1 MELKNVRR
9 GRVRQYAEQFP
20 GSRFVPAV
28 PGDSNPLWSI
38 PADCAFP
45 SATQNEVNGKDAAN
59 LISSGVTVVTE
70 GANMPTT
77 PDGADLFITA
87 GVLYGPGK
95 AANAGG
101 VAVSCLE
108 MAQDS
113 EHLQWS
119 REQVDERLK
128 SIMSS
133 IHTRVSN
140 AAAEYGQPGNYML
153 GANIAGFLRVATAML
168 DEDVV

>member
-1 MELKNVRR
+1 M
-9 GRVRQYAEQFP
+9 
-20 GSRFVPAV
+20 
-28 PGDSNPLWSI
+28 
-38 PADCAFP
+38 
-45 SATQNEVNGKDAAN
+45 
-59 LISSGVTVVTE
+59 VTE

-77 PDGADLFITA
+77 PDGAELFIA
-87 GVLYGPGK
+87 SGLLYGPGK

-113 EHLQWS
+113 GHLQWS

-128 SIMSS
+128 SIMRS
-133 IHTRVSN
+133 IHTRVSTV
-140 AAAEYGQPGNYML
+140 AAEYGQPGNYIL